1 MGTALARGRR
11 DSTPEIKQKVAELT
25 ASTPSSI
32 GKIRALA
39 NFVQDDVRYV
49 AIELG
54 IGGYQPHPASEVF
67 SHRYGD
73 CKDKATL
80 LSTMLKEIGVESY
93 YVIINTYA
101 RIGHGGNTA
110 EPRL

>member
-1 MGTALARGRR
+1 MSPLNSESAVINR
-11 DSTPEIKQKVAELT
+11 I
-25 ASTPSSI
+25 
-32 GKIRALA
+32 
-39 NFVQDDVRYV
+39 
-49 AIELG
+49 
-54 IGGYQPHPASEVF
+54 QPSEVF

-93 YVIINTYA
+93 YVLINTDA

-110 EPRL
+110 QPRL